1 METLVSEDGRV
12 RTHAPGGRASGKL
25 SPLRI
30 GRQTTSLLK
39 CVSEGRF
46 LRISTFDILGHLLC
60 CVLQSIWQY
69 PPSLP
74 IRCPST
80 CYSVATTK
88 YIPKHWRMFPRR
100 PNFPWLRTSA
110 LGKEVG
116 KQKVSSS
123 MSALRV
129 ALFGEVLQEAGE
141 LRREVTVF
149 QTHTGRK
156 RESAQKF
163 GEWHRWKSLS
173 LWTQTLRRLF

>member
-1 METLVSEDGRV
+1 MDVWGPMLQEAGHLVNCHHWE
-12 RTHAPGGRASGKL
+12 L
-25 SPLRI
+25 
-30 GRQTTSLLK
+30 
-39 CVSEGRF
+39 EGRPQACWNVSLKGGF
-46 LRISTFDILGHLLC
+46 SDSARLIFWDIWGHWGVGNSLLC

-80 CYSVATTK
+80 CYTVATTK

-100 PNFPWLRTSA
+100 PNSPWLRTSA

-149 QTHTGRK
+149 KHTWEG
-156 RESAQKF
+156 RESL
-163 GEWHRWKSLS
+163 HRSLGNGTAGS
-173 LWTQTLRRLF
+173 LFLFEHKH